1 MSTLA
6 PELLHETCDIGPTTP
21 RVRASSLA
29 DTAAAAT
36 IASYLMFNKVMEA
49 SAHPVETAKSITSRK
64 NNAGPLL
71 VIFVI
76 AIAVLLVLA
85 AAISV
90 AVVILCAQKGMNLEW
105 YVKTSW
111 FEVKVACR
119 R

>member
-6 PELLHETCDIGPTTP
+6 PELVHETCAIEPMP
-21 RVRASSLA
+21 SRAKTSLA
-29 DTAAAAT
+29 DTAAVAT
-36 IASYLMFNKVMEA
+36 MASYLMFNKILEA
-49 SAHPVETAKSITSRK
+49 SAHPVETAKNLSSRK
-64 NNAGPLL
+64 NDAGPLV